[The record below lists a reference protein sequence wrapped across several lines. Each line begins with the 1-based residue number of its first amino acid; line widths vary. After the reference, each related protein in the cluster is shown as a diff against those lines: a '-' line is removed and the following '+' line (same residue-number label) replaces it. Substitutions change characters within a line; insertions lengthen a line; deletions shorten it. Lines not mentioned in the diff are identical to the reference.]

1 MELKDLPV
9 AVILAGGASSRFA
22 PLADKNT
29 LKFLGE
35 TLIEHHLENLQSVG
49 IKDAI
54 IITSPANSE
63 AMKQALANYRTV
75 KFAVQQQPKGM
86 GDAVLAAE
94 SLILNE
100 FDGRPIYVLNGDDI
114 FEEAHHRKILAEAE
128 NENVDALVGAYQT
141 DIYQPRGYLVVDKE
155 NKIIG
160 IKEKPGEGN
169 EPSNIVN
176 AVAHFYKNSEKF
188 LNYVKKEYANTEIKT
203 DDHYERAMD
212 KLMKEYYFK
221 AVPHQVWST
230 IKFPWDVLDA
240 VSYFVKRIKGKNIS
254 PTAQISP
261 HAIIRDNV
269 IIEDGAKIFE
279 GAIVG
284 PNTYLGK
291 NVIVG
296 NHALVRESI
305 LNENSVAGYNT
316 EVCRSFVNDNCWFHM
331 NYIGD
336 SVIDSNVSFG
346 SGAIT
351 ANLRLDE
358 GEIFS
363 TVKGEKVN
371 TKRTKLGNIIGRN
384 TRITINA
391 NLMPGIKIGANCFV
405 GSHVNLDHDLE
416 PNTYCYVKQEF
427 QVRENNRKP
436 PDRNVF
442 RKKLEGTVK

>member
-1 MELKDLPV
+1 MEKPV

-29 LKFLGE
+29 LKFLGK
-35 TLIEHHLENLQSVG
+35 TLIEHHLENLQAVG

-63 AMKQALANYRTV
+63 AMKQALSNYKDV

-86 GDAVLAAE
+86 GDALLAAE
-94 SLILNE
+94 SLILDE

-114 FEEAHHRKILAEAE
+114 FEEEHHRKILTEAE
-128 NENVDALVGAYQT
+128 NEKVDALVGAYQT
-141 DIYQPRGYLVVDKE
+141 NVYQPRGYLVVDKE
-155 NKIIG
+155 NKILG

-176 AVAHFYKNSEKF
+176 AVAHLYKNSEKF
-188 LNYVKKEYANTEIKT
+188 LNYVKKEYANTIIKT

-212 KLMKEYYFK
+212 KLMKEHYFK
-221 AVPHQVWST
+221 AVPHTVWDT
-230 IKFPWDVLDA
+230 IKFPWDVLNA
-240 VSYFVKRIKGKNIS
+240 VSYFTKRITGKNIS

-269 IIEDGAKIFE
+269 IIEDGVKVFE

-284 PNTYLGK
+284 PNTYIGK
-291 NVIVG
+291 NAIVG

-363 TVKGEKVN
+363 VVKGEKIN
-371 TKRTKLGNIIGRN
+371 TKRTKLGNVIGKN

-427 QVRENNRKP
+427 QVRENNRKL
-436 PDRNVF
+436 PDRAAF
-442 RKKLEGTVK
+442 RKKLEGTSTK